1 MLCRNGV
8 ATQLSYDHRVSNEK
22 EKQRI
27 KELSG
32 HDVSTGR
39 LDGDLMVTRAFGDMR
54 HKLGCVEIIA
64 PDTYRELMKMF
75 LTPKTSNPK
84 GLADSQQKQHTDALI
99 CNPEYAEDFIQE
111 EDEFIILGSDGLFD
125 VLGNQR
131 AVNVVR
137 NAWIEFKGDIKAVT
151 QHLVETALKL
161 ESSDN
166 VSAIVVALNVH

>member
-1 MLCRNGV
+1 
-8 ATQLSYDHRVSNEK
+8 
-22 EKQRI
+22 
-27 KELSG
+27 
-32 HDVSTGR
+32 
-39 LDGDLMVTRAFGDMR
+39 MVTRAFGDMR
-54 HKLGCVEIIA
+54 HKLGCVERIA
-64 PDTYRELMKMF
+64 PNTFRELMKIF
-75 LTPKTSNPK
+75 LTPKPSDPK
-84 GLADSQQKQHTDALI
+84 SLTDTQQKQHTDALI
-99 CNPEYAEDFIQE
+99 CNPEYFEDFVKE

-137 NAWIEFKGDIKAVT
+137 NALIEFKGDIKAVV

>member
-1 MLCRNGV
+1 MSFACGDTRAVLCRNGV
-8 ATQLSYDHRVSNEK
+8 ATQLSHDHRVSNEK

-27 KELSG
+27 KELSVG

-54 HKLGCVEIIA
+54 HKLGCVERIA
-64 PDTYRELMKMF
+64 PNTFRELMKIF
-75 LTPKTSNPK
+75 LTPKPSDPK
-84 GLADSQQKQHTDALI
+84 SLTDTQQKQHTDALI
-99 CNPEYAEDFIQE
+99 CNPEYVEDFVKE

-137 NAWIEFKGDIKAVT
+137 NALIEFKGDIKAVV
-151 QHLVETALKL
+151 QHLSRDCT
-161 ESSDN
+161 
-166 VSAIVVALNVH
+166 